1 MTATTKRHNAL
12 YEDLTA
18 IVGSKYV
25 SDDDFVLWAYAHDA
39 SSVYHVYGKP
49 QGIVVRP
56 GTTDDVVE
64 IVKLAYQT
72 LTPIV
77 PRGGGLGIGGP
88 LPGAPGKAI
97 VVDMT
102 RMDKIIDID
111 EENKIVIAEAGITEC
126 ELVTR
131 VNEKGWD
138 ILNTAFQ
145 PYYTTTL
152 GGHIS
157 GASCGAGMHLGR
169 SWNWKGVIG
178 MKVVLPNGTVL
189 ETNRWNINQD
199 AGQPF
204 RWVPAPDFTGFFS
217 GTYGG
222 FGIITEGTLRMFRL
236 KKIKYVDVMFFNT
249 FDSLWHALY
258 ELSEIDPYPC
268 EYVFCPNPKTSGI
281 MGLRETQFGLIYS
294 VEGRDEE
301 EAGLKHKTVREIGQ
315 KLGGEPGTEIEAKS
329 CADLQKRV
337 FKNMGTVA
345 SIGMWSLLELV
356 IGRKDFPTVFK
367 EHAAWSQ
374 AKFKEKDIEG
384 KVTDFH
390 LVFPIDETFISS
402 VMLFYDDNDLELRK
416 KVADITHE
424 FFDYINKRGYVSFE
438 SATGRSLAT
447 GTSKFYRPEFR
458 DFLYALK
465 KAVDPNN
472 IMNPGAFGS

>member
-1 MTATTKRHNAL
+1 MTTTRKHHAL
-12 YEDLTA
+12 YDDLSA
-18 IVGSKYV
+18 IIGSKYV
-25 SDDDFVLWAYAHDA
+25 SDDDFVLWAYAHD
-39 SSVYHVYGKP
+39 SSSIAHIYGKP

-56 GTTDDVVE
+56 GCTDDVVE
-64 IVKLAYQT
+64 IVKLANQT

-88 LPGAPGKAI
+88 LPGAPGRAI

-126 ELVTR
+126 ELATR
-131 VNEKGWD
+131 VNERGWD

-178 MKVVLPNGTVL
+178 MKVVLPNGAVL
-189 ETNRWNINQD
+189 ETNRWNVNQD
-199 AGQPF
+199 VGQPF

-217 GTYGG
+217 GTYGA

-236 KKIKYVDVMFFNT
+236 KKIKEVDVMFLDT
-249 FDSLWHALY
+249 FDDLWHALY
-258 ELSEIDPYPC
+258 ELAEVDPYPC

-281 MGLRETQFGLIYS
+281 MGLRDNQFGLIYGF
-294 VEGRDEE
+294 EGRNEE
-301 EAGLKHKTVREIGQ
+301 EVELKRKTVHEICE
-315 KLGGEPGTEIEAKS
+315 KAGGGPGTEIEVKS

-345 SIGMWSLLELV
+345 TIGMWSLLELV
-356 IGRKDFPTVFK
+356 VGRKDFPDVFK
-367 EHAAWSQ
+367 EHAAWKDK
-374 AKFKEKDIEG
+374 KFKEKGIEG
-384 KVTDFH
+384 RLTDFH

-402 VMLFYDDNDLELRK
+402 VMLFYDDNDPELRK
-416 KVADITHE
+416 KVFELTHE
-424 FFDYINKRGYVSFE
+424 FFDYINHRGYVSFE
-438 SATGRSLAT
+438 SATGLSLAT
-447 GTSKFYRPEFR
+447 STHKFFRPEFR
-458 DFLYALK
+458 NFLYALK

-472 IMNPGAFGS
+472 IMNPGLFGF

>member
-1 MTATTKRHNAL
+1 MTTTKKHHAL
-12 YEDLTA
+12 YEDLAA

-25 SDDDFVLWAYAHDA
+25 LDDDFVLWAYAHDS
-39 SSVYHVYGKP
+39 SSVAHIYGKP

-56 GTTDDVVE
+56 GCTEDVVE
-64 IVKLAYQT
+64 IVKLANQT

-131 VNEKGWD
+131 VNERGWD

-178 MKVVLPNGTVL
+178 MKVVLPNGAVL
-189 ETNRWNINQD
+189 ETNRWNVHQD

-217 GTYGG
+217 GTYGA

-236 KKIKYVDVMFFNT
+236 KKIKDVDVMFFDT
-249 FDSLWHALY
+249 FDDLWRALY
-258 ELSEIDPYPC
+258 ELAEVDPYPC

-281 MGLRETQFGLIYS
+281 MGLRDNQFGFIYGF
-294 VEGRDEE
+294 EGRNEE
-301 EAGLKHKTVREIGQ
+301 EMEFKRKTVHEICE
-315 KLGGEPGTEIEAKS
+315 KAGGEPGTEVEIES

-345 SIGMWSLLELV
+345 TIGMWSLLELV
-356 IGRKDFPTVFK
+356 VGRKDFPNVFK
-367 EHAAWSQ
+367 EHAAWTDK
-374 AKFKEKDIEG
+374 KFKEKGIEG
-384 KVTDFH
+384 RLTDFH

-402 VMLFYDDNDLELRK
+402 VMLFYDDNDPELRK
-416 KVADITHE
+416 KVFELTHE
-424 FFDYINKRGYVSFE
+424 FIDYINQRGYIAFE
-438 SATGRSLAT
+438 SATGWHLAT
-447 GTSKFYRPEFR
+447 STHKFFRPEFR

-472 IMNPGAFGS
+472 IMNPGLFGF